1 MRIFKLWSDNKTQRR
16 SAFRSNRCSRWLKAY
31 DRGSTVVYK
40 FFAYRWFQS
49 WEMFLIFRFSWSILW
64 SFAVTVFSGL
74 YSDNDGDERPMLS
87 LLSRGS
93 LLWMNLGGTSF
104 QFPSAAKE
112 SFWFCF
118 DIFFEKSVHKRV
130 QRRIGQEEHFS
141 CHCFIIGL
149 IAEIKIKAYRQMD
162 VCSVKRHTYDNKHSY
177 HI

>member
-74 YSDNDGDERPMLS
+74 FSDNDGDERPMLS

-104 QFPSAAKE
+104 QFPS
-112 SFWFCF
+112 S
-118 DIFFEKSVHKRV
+118 SHR
-130 QRRIGQEEHFS
+130 
-141 CHCFIIGL
+141 IIGNPVNIHLLLAVRLNLEL
-149 IAEIKIKAYRQMD
+149 IMKICRRVWSVDGCKGIKL
-162 VCSVKRHTYDNKHSY
+162 TGF
-177 HI
+177 

>member
-1 MRIFKLWSDNKTQRR
+1 MVVYYIAVYSIRTMDLQKLLFVKFRLLR
-16 SAFRSNRCSRWLKAY
+16 SCNIHKFSVFRSNRCSRWLKAY
-31 DRGSTVVYK
+31 DRESTVVYK

-74 YSDNDGDERPMLS
+74 FSDNDGDERPMLS

-130 QRRIGQEEHFS
+130 ILTRRIYISHAILQS
-141 CHCFIIGL
+141 CSL
-149 IAEIKIKAYRQMD
+149 
-162 VCSVKRHTYDNKHSY
+162 
-177 HI
+177 